1 MIPKSGYRFSE
12 KIMLKK
18 PTALCLFGGACCA
31 ACRRPALSN
40 KPRSDYTFQSKAS
53 TGTDADPPF
62 HNHQGCDRALRRT
75 LHG

>member
-18 PTALCLFGGACCA
+18 TNRVMPFRRGLLRRLQA
-31 ACRRPALSN
+31 AVLSN

-53 TGTDADPPF
+53 TGTDAGSAVP
-62 HNHQGCDRALRRT
+62 
-75 LHG
+75 